1 MTLAPPHR
9 TTDAGSAS
17 APGTS
22 TSSDAGTGPGAG
34 GAEATAVAATVT
46 AVLVLRGPASAL
58 PQTLDSLAGQTRL
71 PDRLL
76 VVDPGPDGSAV
87 EVVRAHRALAEAVP
101 HASYVTVPGTTTV
114 TEAVRAALAQT
125 GAPDSTP
132 AVEHLW
138 VLTCDSAAAPT
149 ALARLL
155 D

>member
-22 TSSDAGTGPGAG
+22 TSSDAGTGPRAG
-34 GAEATAVAATVT
+34 GAVATAVAATVT

-58 PQTLDSLAGQTRL
+58 PQTLASLAGQTRL

-87 EVVRAHRALAEAVP
+87 EVVREIGRAHV
-101 HASYVTVPGTTTV
+101 
-114 TEAVRAALAQT
+114 
-125 GAPDSTP
+125 
-132 AVEHLW
+132 
-138 VLTCDSAAAPT
+138 
-149 ALARLL
+149 
-155 D
+155 